1 MIIGGGEFPK
11 KAYPRELI
19 RQADVIV
26 CCDGNALK
34 AFLRNREK
42 IFKNDKREPDA
53 VVGDMDSM
61 PKRFSEKYSHILVKV
76 EEQDDNDQ
84 TKAFNYVLEHYP
96 EVDSIHFIAATGK
109 REDHTVGNLGLLME
123 YARAEADTVGERSR
137 TTVGEQSRTTVGEQ
151 SRTIDMVSDYST
163 AFALTDS
170 CELVL
175 GKGRRISIFSP
186 DNSLTIKSDGLEW
199 PTDKVVF
206 DNWWKATLNKTN
218 KDVLTL
224 EFSHKSWVLVVVD

>member
-1 MIIGGGEFPK
+1 MSSAVIIGGGEFPRK
-11 KAYPRELI
+11 DYPRELI
-19 RQADVIV
+19 RQADVII
-26 CCDGNALK
+26 CCDGNALR
-34 AFLRNREK
+34 AFLRNRGK
-42 IFKNDKREPDA
+42 IFKDDKRDPDA
-53 VVGDMDSM
+53 IVGDMDSM
-61 PKRFSEKYSHILVKV
+61 TKRLAEKYSLITVKV

-84 TKAFNYVLEHYP
+84 TKAFHYVLEHYP
-96 EVDSIHFIAATGK
+96 EVDTIHFIAATGK

-123 YARAEADTVGERSR
+123 YARSEEGIIGERCL
-137 TTVGEQSRTTVGEQ
+137 
-151 SRTIDMVSDYST
+151 TIDMVSDYST

-175 GKGRRISIFSP
+175 GQGRKISIFSP

-206 DNWWKATLNKTN
+206 DNWWKATLNRTN

-224 EFSHKSWVLVVVD
+224 QFSHKSLVLIVVD

>member
-11 KAYPRELI
+11 KAFPRELI
-19 RQADVIV
+19 HQADVIV

-42 IFKNDKREPDA
+42 IFKDDKREPDA

-61 PKRFSEKYSHILVKV
+61 PKRLAEEYSHILVKV

-84 TKAFNYVLEHYP
+84 TKAFHYVLEHYP
-96 EVDSIHFIAATGK
+96 EVDTIHFIAATGK

-123 YARAEADTVGERSR
+123 YARSEAG
-137 TTVGEQSRTTVGEQ
+137 TVGEQ

-163 AFALTDS
+163 AFAITES

-175 GKGRRISIFSP
+175 GKGRRISLFSP
-186 DNSLTIKSDGLEW
+186 DNSLTVKSDGLEW

-206 DNWWKATLNKTN
+206 DNWWKATLNRTN

-224 EFSHKSWVLVVVD
+224 ELSHKSLVLIVVD

>member
-42 IFKNDKREPDA
+42 IFKEDKREPDA

-61 PKRFSEKYSHILVKV
+61 PKRLAKQYSHLLVKV
-76 EEQDDNDQ
+76 DEQDDNDQ
-84 TKAFNYVLEHYP
+84 TKAFNYVLDHYP
-96 EVDSIHFIAATGK
+96 EVDTIHFIAATGK

-123 YARAEADTVGERSR
+123 YARSEAGTIGEQGR
-137 TTVGEQSRTTVGEQ
+137 TTVGER

-163 AFALTDS
+163 AFAITES

-175 GKGRRISIFSP
+175 GKGRRISLFSP

-206 DNWWKATLNKTN
+206 DNWWKATLNRTN

-224 EFSHKSWVLVVVD
+224 ELSHKSLVLVVVD